1 MKFEDV
7 VAYCLANP
15 SFFKR
20 SKHEL
25 AKVLSVDVNLA
36 EKARKQARAI
46 LSKNNIKHYNSRD
59 TRNNRLDPA
68 TKEDYRK
75 FLEAHGINQ
84 DRVKSVKY
92 WQNMGGDF
100 RFSVVTNEQ
109 VKPEA
114 LKADF
119 LKFVEEYSPIAKK
132 TTKPITKNPV
142 VLEISIPDIHYGK
155 LTDTNLEAFEQ
166 LYMDTVI
173 ELLEKAK
180 GLEIKQILLPIG
192 NDGLNSDNI
201 NYTTTA
207 GTPQHDSVHWMK
219 SFQGYW
225 KLLVKAVDYLKQTA
239 PVHVVVV
246 QGNHDYERMY
256 YVGEVLSAWYKK
268 DENVSIDNDQ
278 NSRKYFNFGVNLIM
292 YTHGNNEKAADL
304 PLIMATEQPLLF
316 ANAKFREV
324 HCGHLHKEMVN
335 EYRGIK
341 VRFIPSICPADLWHK
356 KMGYEAQRAAQ
367 AYIWNYKTGYE
378 GHLQCSILND

>member
-1 MKFEDV
+1 MTFETIV
-7 VAYCLANP
+7 KYCLANP

-25 AKVLSVDVNLA
+25 AKVLQVDVVLA
-36 EKARKQARAI
+36 EKARKQARKI
-46 LSKNNIKHYNSRD
+46 LLKNNIKHYNANE
-59 TRNNRLDPA
+59 TRNKKLTPE
-68 TKEDYRK
+68 TVQEYEK
-75 FLEAHGINQ
+75 FLIANGIHRNN
-84 DRVKSVKY
+84 VKSVKY

-109 VKPEA
+109 ANPEA
-114 LKADF
+114 LKEDF
-119 LKFVEEYSPIAKK
+119 LKFVESHSP
-132 TTKPITKNPV
+132 TVEKPKRLAQKNPV

-155 LTDTNLEAFEQ
+155 LTDTSLEQFEQ

-173 ELLEKAK
+173 ELLEKAG

-192 NDGLNSDNI
+192 NDGLNTDNL

-225 KLLVKAVDYLKQTA
+225 KLLVKAVDYLKLTA

-268 DENVSIDNDQ
+268 DENVSVDNTQ

-292 YTHGNNEKAADL
+292 YTHGNNEKAAEL

-316 ANAKFREV
+316 SNAKFREI

-367 AYIWNYKTGYE
+367 AYIWSYTNGYE
-378 GHLQCSILND
+378 GHLQCSILNS